1 MKPSNVKPDFD
12 LRDDLEPLSL
22 SELQERL
29 KEIDKKIFEKIDR
42 NNKARLVRAIEK
54 KMSAE
59 VREEQ
64 LPYLKNV
71 EYIWIGLTSERDF
84 LYKRADSWVV
94 EIWNGGLIAEVKSLL
109 EKGYGDSRKLKGLV
123 YKTVLD
129 FLDGEMSD
137 ENAVER
143 IKFDIHAYIRRQQTW
158 FKKNNE
164 IQWVDISKDDFKEI
178 IYNKIK
184 GNI

>member
-29 KEIDKKIFEKIDR
+29 KEIDKKAFEKIDR

-54 KMSAE
+54 RISSE

-71 EYIWIGLTSERDF
+71 NFIWIGLTSERDL
-84 LYKRADSWVV
+84 LYKRADNWVD

-109 EKGYGDSRKLKGLV
+109 EKGYGNSRKIKGLV

-129 FLDGEMSD
+129 FLDGKISGEQT
-137 ENAVER
+137 VER

-158 FKKNNE
+158 FKKNGE
-164 IQWVDISKDDFKEI
+164 IQWVNITQDDFKEI
-178 IYNKIK
+178 IYNKIEE
-184 GNI
+184 NM